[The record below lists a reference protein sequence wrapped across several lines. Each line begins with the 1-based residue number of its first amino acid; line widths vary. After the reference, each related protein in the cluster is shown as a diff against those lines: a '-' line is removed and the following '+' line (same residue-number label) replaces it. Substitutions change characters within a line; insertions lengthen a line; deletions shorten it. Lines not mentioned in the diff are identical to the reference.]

1 MDRTRE
7 AVDAYGAMLLGD
19 SPERRFLES
28 VPWEIDAGPQPTH
41 VLLRALRLE
50 APRLAELPRRSLF
63 SLVAPLRAGP
73 ERWLNEL
80 ILSARC
86 QSYVGWELILVDD
99 GRATPEQRGTAGWW
113 ADRDPRIRLDAT
125 ESGLGDAGARE
136 FGVGRSCGDFLVMLD
151 GDELIHPSALGAF
164 ARRINREPSP
174 NYLFANEASIDVDSR
189 AISWYATKP
198 PFDLFTLLRS
208 DYACRFAAIGRDLA
222 RRASAGGPIYRPEA
236 EGFDE
241 HDLAIR
247 LALTGE
253 VRPVHLPLFLRY
265 ARLADDGRPRPR
277 PSGRA
282 VDHRRAAVL
291 CDVLPRA
298 YPGARFEVAIPGIG
312 DTRAFPSIKIRSLA
326 DHPRPSL
333 LALVP
338 FRDNVGETLACL
350 ESLEHQEHDLDVA
363 VALIDNGSERPET
376 GLALDEW
383 LGIERRLRYERVDH
397 PGAFNYARLNHAGIE
412 RHGEGRDLLLFL
424 NNDVELGSPDGL
436 QTMAMQA
443 LADPRCGFVGIRLLY
458 PEGVDVQHG
467 GVRITEVVAGSGYT
481 FVDHSK
487 SSSQFVADE
496 RIAFGVTFACAMVRR
511 AVFEELG
518 GLDEVLYPNAYGDVD
533 LCARALEAGYRNY
546 YFGTLAAV
554 HHESKTRGQ
563 TAEEIE
569 FTALHE
575 QHAAAFASW
584 RLRDLTLAERHV
596 WPIPAPISAP
606 PPAPEPRLI
615 VVERMPAVL
624 PLRYRLADALN
635 ASVKRLAG
643 PLHRLAC
650 RAASA
655 RRMRPGPIPR
665 PHRPTRADRSSPS
678 ESIG

>member
-7 AVDAYGAMLLGD
+7 AVDAYGAMLLED

-28 VPWEIDAGPQPTH
+28 VPWEIDAGPQPLH

-63 SLVAPLRAGP
+63 SMVAPLRPGP

-86 QSYVGWELILVDD
+86 QSHVGWELILVDD

-113 ADRDPRIRLDAT
+113 ADRDPRVRLDAA
-125 ESGLGDAGARE
+125 EPGRGDAAARE

-164 ARRINREPSP
+164 ARRINRGSTP
-174 NYLFANEASIDVDSR
+174 NYLFANEASVDVDTKGV
-189 AISWYATKP
+189 SWYATKP

-222 RRASAGGPIYRPEA
+222 RRASAGGPIYRDEA

-247 LALTGE
+247 AALTGE
-253 VRPVHLPLFLRY
+253 VRPVHLPLWLRY
-265 ARLADDGRPRPR
+265 ARLGDDGRPRPR
-277 PSGRA
+277 PSGQA
-282 VDHRRAAVL
+282 VDRRRAALL
-291 CDVLPRA
+291 CEVLPKA
-298 YPGARFEVAIPGIG
+298 YPGARFEVAIPGEG
-312 DTRAFPSIKIRSLA
+312 DARTFPSIKIRALA
-326 DHPRPSL
+326 DHPRPGL

-350 ESLEHQEHDLDVA
+350 ESLERQEHGLDVL

-376 GLALDEW
+376 GLAIEEW
-383 LGIERRLRYERVDH
+383 LARERRLRYERVDH
-397 PGAFNYARLNHAGIE
+397 PGAFNYARLNHDGIR

-424 NNDVELGSPDGL
+424 NNDVELGSPDCL

-443 LADPRCGFVGIRLLY
+443 LADPSCAFVGIRLLY
-458 PEGVDVQHG
+458 PDGRDVQHG

-487 SSSQFVADE
+487 SSSQFVEDE

-511 AVFEELG
+511 EVFEGLG
-518 GLDEVLYPNAYGDVD
+518 GLDEILYPNAYGDVD

-554 HHESKTRGQ
+554 HHESRTRGQ

-575 QHAAAFASW
+575 QHAATFASW
-584 RLRDLTLAERHV
+584 RLRDLTHAERHV
-596 WPIPAPISAP
+596 WPIPAPAA
-606 PPAPEPRLI
+606 PPAPEPRVV
-615 VVERMPAVL
+615 VVEVMPSVL
-624 PLRYRLADALN
+624 PLRYRVADAVN
-635 ASVKRLAG
+635 SSIRRLAG

-650 RAASA
+650 RAASS
-655 RRMRPGPIPR
+655 RRATAGPIPG
-665 PHRPTRADRSSPS
+665 PHRPSRADRSSHS
-678 ESIG
+678 ESIE